1 MTGAAAGYRD
11 ERSRMTSIASATA
24 SAETRK
30 GAEVLAVDAP
40 TSGGVTDACSLVGQ
54 TTCAATGTA
63 TLRIHDRFGY
73 GLRRAVAEVIDATPG
88 SAAILFR
95 SEEPGSSVVLG
106 GELCIDRRSAVR
118 VGVPAMV
125 SPAGTA
131 AFPLA
136 VNGPQPGFGGLSAAD
151 HLQAVILGT
160 RPALTN
166 ALAWLP

>member
-1 MTGAAAGYRD
+1 
-11 ERSRMTSIASATA
+11 
-24 SAETRK
+24 
-30 GAEVLAVDAP
+30 
-40 TSGGVTDACSLVGQ
+40 
-54 TTCAATGTA
+54 
-63 TLRIHDRFGY
+63 
-73 GLRRAVAEVIDATPG
+73 
-88 SAAILFR
+88 
-95 SEEPGSSVVLG
+95 
-106 GELCIDRRSAVR
+106 
-118 VGVPAMV
+118 MV